1 MRVLVTT
8 WVFPTHGGLFFFLD
22 KLIPALRSRGYE
34 FDVVAI
40 SPSPKARREF
50 RHLDPSRIHSLRQ
63 IPLPRPFSFPLIPFV
78 LRVIKVA
85 KTTRP
90 DVIFCQDPVFSGLP
104 SALAAKL
111 CSVPLL
117 LADHGLAKNI
127 DTREYWENFGFR
139 LPAVWR
145 LAFRSAIRWV
155 AAVAA
160 AIYSPGPDIASNLLS
175 LSPSLRTKTA
185 TFPIGIDTE
194 LYKPDV
200 GLRTKMRSRLG
211 LDEETVAIFVGR
223 LDVESGLEYLIEAI
237 NLFPTRTNL
246 RVIVVGDGSRRERYE
261 EEAQS
266 KAPGVFQ
273 FVGYRERVYE
283 WLNAA
288 DFFVFP
294 KIFAGGFSIALR
306 EAMSVGLA
314 AVATAGVD
322 SHDEIVT
329 HGVDGLLVPPRDP
342 RALSE
347 AILDLL
353 LDEKRRREMGERA
366 RDKTVAMFALESF
379 VENMDDLIGKVAQDH
394 H

>member
-8 WVFPTHGGLFFFLD
+8 WVFPTHGGVFFFLE
-22 KLIPALRSRGYE
+22 KLIPALKTRGYE

-40 SPSPKARREF
+40 SPSQKARREF
-50 RHLDPSRIHSLRQ
+50 RRLDPSRIHSLRQ
-63 IPLPRPFSFPLIPFV
+63 IPLPRPFSFPLISFV

-85 KTTRP
+85 RTTRP

-104 SALAAKL
+104 SALASKL
-111 CSVPLL
+111 CSVPVL

-139 LPAVWR
+139 LPEAWR
-145 LAFRSAIRWV
+145 LIFKSAIRWV
-155 AAVAA
+155 AAISA
-160 AIYSPGPDIASNLLS
+160 AIYCPGPDIAANLLS
-175 LSPSLRTKTA
+175 LSPSFRTKMA

-194 LYKPDV
+194 LYKPDAE
-200 GLRTKMRSRLG
+200 LRAKMRSRLG
-211 LDEETVAIFVGR
+211 LDGETVAIFVGR

-237 NLFPTRTNL
+237 NLVSTHTNL

-261 EEAQS
+261 EEARS
-266 KAPGVFQ
+266 KAPGVFL

-314 AVATAGVD
+314 AVATTGVD

-342 RALSE
+342 LALSE
-347 AILDLL
+347 AIGDLL
-353 LDEKRRREMGERA
+353 LDEEHRREMGERA
-366 RDKTVAMFALESF
+366 RAKIVATFALESF
-379 VENMDDLIGKVAQDH
+379 VEDMDELIRKVAQDH